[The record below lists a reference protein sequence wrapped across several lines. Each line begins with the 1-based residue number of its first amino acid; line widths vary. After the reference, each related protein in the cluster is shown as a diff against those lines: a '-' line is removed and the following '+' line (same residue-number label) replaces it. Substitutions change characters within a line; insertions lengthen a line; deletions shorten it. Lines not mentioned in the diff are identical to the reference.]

1 MSKKSRRQR
10 QRTKQRNYA
19 QVNNPNQV
27 IAPTALSPTPAPATI
42 PASVSID
49 THQSPRRL
57 RAQNQDLWDALIFSG
72 AIFVSYLVLYYVNQQ
87 TPLLENLGSFITRL
101 FGVNI

>member
-27 IAPTALSPTPAPATI
+27 IAPPTLSPTPAPAT
-42 PASVSID
+42 VSATDSIAAP
-49 THQSPRRL
+49 QSPRRL
-57 RAQNQDLWDALIFSG
+57 RAQNHDLWDALIFSG
-72 AIFVSYLVLYYVNQQ
+72 AIFVSYLVLYYVNLQ
-87 TPLLENLGSFITRL
+87 TPLLENLGKFITRL